1 MDMNIYKNEYMLD
14 RELRKINRKSK
25 SVDRQLLN
33 SQLKT
38 DAVNINAVTNPKV
51 LSIPTYDLNPSV
63 GHPSVEYIPQGFKG
77 YKYWMAYTPFPAEA
91 RENPCIVVSNDG
103 EHWINPPWFTNPIA
117 SQADAVADGLSYN
130 SDTEIILM
138 KDGKMGVYWRAFKA
152 SPKRE
157 VIYLSTLEEESS
169 TWSARQKIID
179 TSEITLSPSV
189 VINDDGTYNM
199 YTINQALAYGS
210 RLQKRTSED
219 GITWSVP
226 TTCVLSTGVTL
237 GAWHIAVKRVSDGYV
252 LLLDS
257 DAPRKLYYYKST
269 DGITFNGSTNPLVK
283 SSNSGWDNRG
293 YYRSSFLVLEENPP
307 KLWVFANGMDG
318 TGATEYLDVWKI
330 GSKIANKMP
339 IYTNRNA
346 SNLLV
351 NSDLYTGT
359 GGVAT
364 GFTSLN
370 SATVSVVYTIDG
382 GQKIEITGGTVVTAG
397 KIKQEVIINPLST
410 YTFSTIFKTLGN
422 VSANIFID
430 WYNGGA
436 YLSTTITSLQGES
449 SSDFDLYTS
458 GVITPNASA
467 TKCTILLGVLP
478 NNIGDVGSGWFKEAV
493 FVAN

>member
-1 MDMNIYKNEYMLD
+1 MDLISLALAKRGETILD
-14 RELRKINRKSK
+14 NAN
-25 SVDRQLLN
+25 RQL
-33 SQLKT
+33 SKAQLKS
-38 DAVNINAVTNPKV
+38 DAININAVTNPKV

-63 GHPSVEYIPQGFKG
+63 GHPSIEYIPQGFKG

-91 RENPCIVVSNDG
+91 RENPCVVVSNDG
-103 EHWINPPWFTNPIA
+103 EHWINPPWFSNPLA

-138 KDGKMGVYWRAFKA
+138 KDGKIGVYWRAFKL

-157 VIYLSTLEEESS
+157 VIYLSTLDETSS
-169 TWSARQKIID
+169 SWSSKQKVID

-199 YTINQALAYGS
+199 YTVNQSLAFYS
-210 RLQKRTSED
+210 RIQKRTSVD
-219 GITWSVP
+219 GIVWSSP
-226 TTCVLSTGVTL
+226 ISCVLSTGVTL

-269 DGITFNGSTNPLVK
+269 DGITFNGSTTPIVK
-283 SSNSGWDNRG
+283 SSTSGWDNRG
-293 YYRSSFLVLEENPP
+293 YYRSSFLMLEENPP

-318 TGATEYLDVWKI
+318 LGATEYLDTWKI

-339 IYTNRNA
+339 LYSNRNIN
-346 SNLLV
+346 NLLATP
-351 NSDLYTGT
+351 DLLTGT
-359 GGVAT
+359 NGVAT

-370 SATVSVVYTIDG
+370 SATITALYTIDG
-382 GQKIEITGGTVVTAG
+382 GQKIEIKGGTVVTAG
-397 KIKQEVIINPLST
+397 KIKQDVTTINTSST
-410 YTFSTIFKTLGN
+410 YTFSTIFKTSGN
-422 VSANIFID
+422 VNANIFVD
-430 WYNGGA
+430 WYNGGV
-436 YLSTTITSLQGES
+436 YLSTTVCSLQGES

-458 GVITPNASA
+458 GTITPNASA
-467 TKCTILLGVLP
+467 TKCTIALGISP
-478 NNIGDVGSGWFKEAV
+478 NTIGDVGSGWYKDAV